1 MFTVSTPC
9 FLSFGTFE
17 RVFLEEAL
25 FLGVMVRFG
34 GREGAL
40 ASALISQQSILKQGF
55 QKTHFPMVLEVEFFC
70 CRFG

>member
-9 FLSFGTFE
+9 FLSCGTFE

-40 ASALISQQSILKQGF
+40 ASALII
-55 QKTHFPMVLEVEFFC
+55 VLV
-70 CRFG
+70 